1 MLVYNTDDIKNPRM
15 IQVGVVQGGVVPCE
29 SNRYPNIYNRLDS
42 PLVLT
47 WLREEIF
54 KGEFYKWIHFKDQ
67 NGNFFKK

>member
-54 KGEFYKWIHFKDQ
+54 KGEIYK
-67 NGNFFKK
+67 